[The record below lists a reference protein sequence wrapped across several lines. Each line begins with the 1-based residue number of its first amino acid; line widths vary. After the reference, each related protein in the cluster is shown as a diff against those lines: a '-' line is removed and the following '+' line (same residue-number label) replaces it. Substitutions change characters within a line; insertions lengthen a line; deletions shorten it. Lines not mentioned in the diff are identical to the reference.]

1 MKIKSALIKL
11 FVLVS
16 IISLAGCTPMRPED
30 GYFLSKAYNIFFSIG
45 YIILLGVFIKS
56 VRGAALGIGIILLI
70 SAYIAW
76 VLTTAM
82 YPPMNLVITLP

>member
-1 MKIKSALIKL
+1 
-11 FVLVS
+11 
-16 IISLAGCTPMRPED
+16 MRPED

-82 YPPMNLVITLP
+82 YPPMNLVITLPYKWWV